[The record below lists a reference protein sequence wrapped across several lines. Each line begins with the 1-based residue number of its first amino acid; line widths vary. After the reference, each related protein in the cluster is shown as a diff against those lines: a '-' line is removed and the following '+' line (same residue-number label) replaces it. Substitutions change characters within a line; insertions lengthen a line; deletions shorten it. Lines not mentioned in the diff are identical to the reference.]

1 MHKHIITMNFH
12 INKYFNLSRVLEQK
26 LFTRKK
32 TPEKKETQRT
42 LNQMLQPEKS
52 NCCTTWV
59 KLG

>member
-32 TPEKKETQRT
+32 DTRKKRNQTHIESNVTTGEK
-42 LNQMLQPEKS
+42 
-52 NCCTTWV
+52 
-59 KLG
+59 